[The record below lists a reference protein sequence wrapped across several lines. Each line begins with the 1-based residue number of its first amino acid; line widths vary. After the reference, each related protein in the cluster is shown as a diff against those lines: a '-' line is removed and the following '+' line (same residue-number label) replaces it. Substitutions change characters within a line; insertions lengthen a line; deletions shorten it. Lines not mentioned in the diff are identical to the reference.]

1 MQKIKKIFKWSF
13 NYVRLLLLK
22 LEYGKRVKFDIN
34 GSSHP
39 PYIAWKAK
47 INIDKSAQLVL
58 KNGVYN
64 KFVLSNTL
72 VKRCKYSN

>member
-47 INIDKSAQLVL
+47 INIDKSAQLV
-58 KNGVYN
+58 
-64 KFVLSNTL
+64 
-72 VKRCKYSN
+72 